1 MFVRFIFLLLDCETI
16 SYRYIDYQN
25 LVCRYQTAKSN
36 KNVVFPVRVSC
47 NTSIIIWSLLIPSFV
62 SSNSKLVEPVMS
74 WKKLISFTTD

>member
-16 SYRYIDYQN
+16 SYRYIHYEN
-25 LVCRYQTAKSN
+25 LVCRYQTPKCN
-36 KNVVFPVRVSC
+36 KNVSFPVRVSC
-47 NTSIIIWSLLIPSFV
+47 NTLIIIWPLLIPSFV